1 MKAYIICFSFCV
13 ARVIGIIQ
21 HILHSVLNY

>member
-1 MKAYIICFSFCV
+1 MKAYITRFSFRV

-21 HILHSVLNY
+21 CILLSVMNN